1 MNETDSIN
9 QLLKGT
15 YMGISIFENLKERL
29 KSEMLKKEFTEI
41 INTLQIHQHSLIALL
56 KSKKLEIAEHT
67 GVMGTITEIVEDLK
81 SKILDSDYEVL
92 EAAIYNIKMAEKAI
106 LVYDEE
112 HFLFDDGIIKILRIM
127 KQDYMSIYHK
137 LNRYLIEFER

>member
-41 INTLQIHQHSLIALL
+41 IKTLQIHQHSLIALL